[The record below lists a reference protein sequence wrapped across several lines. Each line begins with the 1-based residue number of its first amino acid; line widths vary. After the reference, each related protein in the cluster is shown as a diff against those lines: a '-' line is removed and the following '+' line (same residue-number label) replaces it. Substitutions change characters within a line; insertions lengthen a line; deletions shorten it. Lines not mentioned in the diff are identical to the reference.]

1 VTIYDNLGSLVLV
14 DTLNVDVGT
23 GSGIDEFVW
32 NWKGHNKKGRLVGT
46 GTYLFRAVCDAVILD
61 ENDKPVPGA
70 TERYSLQRPLGVVR
84 GKGN

>member
-46 GTYLFRAVCDAVILD
+46 GTYLFRAVCDAEIMG
-61 ENDKPVPGA
+61 EGDKIVD
-70 TERYSLQRPLGVVR
+70 TQRYSLQRPLGVVR